1 MKIAITTSSFGKF
14 SAEPL
19 NLLKEKGLELVL
31 NSYGRALKPEETAEL
46 LSGCAGVIA
55 GTERYGRGLLQ
66 SLPCL
71 KVISRCG
78 VGMDGIDHEAAG
90 ELGIIVRNT
99 PGAPTQ
105 AVAELVVGMALDLA
119 RGISRQDRDIR
130 NGKWRKHMGFLVSA
144 LKIGII
150 GMGRIG
156 RAVEEKF
163 SALGSVCAYSDPY
176 VENGPCTRM
185 ELDEL
190 LGWAD
195 LVSVHVPGS
204 PDGRAVL
211 DASKLALLRQGSY
224 LINCSRGG
232 VVDETALYAAL
243 ENGRLA
249 GAGLD
254 VFEDEPYAGPLA
266 GLENVVLTPHV
277 GSYARE
283 SRIEMEIEAAENL
296 VAELGL

>member
-1 MKIAITTSSFGKF
+1 M
-14 SAEPL
+14 
-19 NLLKEKGLELVL
+19 
-31 NSYGRALKPEETAEL
+31 
-46 LSGCAGVIA
+46 
-55 GTERYGRGLLQ
+55 
-66 SLPCL
+66 
-71 KVISRCG
+71 
-78 VGMDGIDHEAAG
+78 
-90 ELGIIVRNT
+90 
-99 PGAPTQ
+99 
-105 AVAELVVGMALDLA
+105 
-119 RGISRQDRDIR
+119 
-130 NGKWRKHMGFLVSA
+130 
-144 LKIGII
+144 
-150 GMGRIG
+150 
-156 RAVEEKF
+156 
-163 SALGSVCAYSDPY
+163 
-176 VENGPCTRM
+176 
-185 ELDEL
+185 
-190 LGWAD
+190 
-195 LVSVHVPGS
+195 HVPGS

-296 VAELGL
+296 VAELGI